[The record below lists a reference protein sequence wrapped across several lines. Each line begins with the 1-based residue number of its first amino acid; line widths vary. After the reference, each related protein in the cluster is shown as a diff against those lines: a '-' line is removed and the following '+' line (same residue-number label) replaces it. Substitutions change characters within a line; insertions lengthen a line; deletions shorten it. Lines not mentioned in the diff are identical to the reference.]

1 MNVMNQESAKG
12 SANSINYAD
21 MLLLRFGE
29 FTLKGKNRARFEK
42 TVLRHV
48 QEMIKP
54 YPKVVLAKEFGR
66 IYVELN
72 GEPAAS
78 LVEALKNVFGIASVS
93 PVKVAKSELEDIVAV
108 SRHFLEII
116 APAPGTTFKVNARRV
131 WKGFPYGSMEM
142 NKLVS
147 TPLLQGYSG
156 LIVDVKSPQLELKV
170 EIRQGHTYIFCENI
184 AGVGGFPL
192 GTNGKAMLLLSGGI
206 DSPVAGWS
214 SMRRGLEVEC
224 VHFYSYP
231 YTSELARQKVVDLT
245 RVLSRYAGVIKL
257 HLVPFTEVQT
267 SFTGIGQDNLIIT
280 LMRRAMLRIT
290 TQLAERE
297 GALAIVTGES
307 LGQVAS
313 QTLPSMNVIGRATSL
328 PLLRPLVMM
337 DKSDIVELSKNIGTY
352 ELSILPYEDCC
363 TLFVP
368 KSPTTNP
375 NLRIVDKIE
384 ATLPGYSE
392 LLDAAIEATETVLIT
407 PYGDEKPR
415 DGVSA
420 QAGLQEEWF

>member
-1 MNVMNQESAKG
+1 MD
-12 SANSINYAD
+12 YAD

-29 FTLKGKNRARFEK
+29 FILKGKNRARFEK

-48 QEMIKP
+48 KEMIKP
-54 YPKVVLAKEFGR
+54 YPKVILTKEFGR

-72 GEPAAS
+72 GEPATP

-108 SRHFLEII
+108 GRHFLEII

-131 WKGFPYGSMEM
+131 WKEFPYGSMEM

-313 QTLPSMNVIGRATSL
+313 QTLSSMNVIGRATQL

-352 ELSILPYEDCC
+352 DLSILPYEDCC

-368 KSPTTNP
+368 KSPATNP

-384 ATLPGYSE
+384 ATLPGYAA
-392 LLDAAIEATETVLIT
+392 LLEAAIGATETVLIT

-415 DGVSA
+415 DVVSA